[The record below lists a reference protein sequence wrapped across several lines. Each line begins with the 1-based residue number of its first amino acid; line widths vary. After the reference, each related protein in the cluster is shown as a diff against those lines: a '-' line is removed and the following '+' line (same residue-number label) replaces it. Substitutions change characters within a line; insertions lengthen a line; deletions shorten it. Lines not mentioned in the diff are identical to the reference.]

1 MKLAVTGILR
11 AREDAPLV
19 FRGEY
24 KDIIPKAAE
33 IGYDAMELHIHDSLE
48 VDRPKLKLIFDEN
61 GMKLSSIGTGSA
73 YAQDGLNLASDNP
86 NVRKR
91 AIKRIL
97 DHIVTAK
104 DYDAVVIIGL
114 IKGLVSECR
123 NLNSYNLNLKHS
135 LTECL
140 SIAEEKKVILG
151 LEILNRYESENLN
164 SIEEGLAFINEMGS
178 DYLQLHLD
186 TYHMNIEERNCAESI
201 YKAKGKIG
209 HVHIADSDR
218 WYAGHG
224 HYDFKETIKALK
236 EVGYERAL
244 SVESFQYP
252 TPEKSAKYSYE
263 YLKGILDS
271 INLAGIPHLLRWG

>member
-1 MKLAVTGILR
+1 MKLAVTGILE
-11 AREDAPLV
+11 AKEDAPLV

-33 IGYDAMELHIHDSLE
+33 IGYDAMELHIYDSLE
-48 VDRPKLKLIFDEN
+48 IDRPKLKSLFEEN
-61 GMKLSSIGTGSA
+61 GIKLSSIGTGSA
-73 YAQDGLNLASDNP
+73 YARDRLSLASDDP
-86 NVRKR
+86 NIRKQ
-91 AIKRIL
+91 AINRIK

-104 DYDAVVIIGL
+104 DYGAVVIIGL

-123 NLNSYNLNLKHS
+123 HIDSYMLYLKNS

-140 SIAEEKKVILG
+140 NTAEEKKVILG
-151 LEILNRYESENLN
+151 LELLNRYESENLN
-164 SIEEGLAFINEMGS
+164 TIEEGLSFIDEVGS
-178 DYLQLHLD
+178 DYLKLHLD
-186 TYHMNIEERNCAESI
+186 TYHMNIEERNCAKSI

-224 HYDFKETIKALK
+224 HYDFRETIKALK
-236 EVGYERAL
+236 EVGYEGAL

-263 YLKGILDS
+263 YLKAILDS
-271 INLAGIPHLLRWG
+271 LN